1 MHADLSQLT
10 VIEPGP
16 PYRARI
22 EPEAQRLD
30 EVQAGAG
37 VGAQPD
43 DVAGIG
49 RDLGLEQ
56 DDVQWHRIVVRT
68 LAGWTRALAVTGD
81 SRMVRVKQL
90 LGRKGKEVWSVDA
103 DEPVLEAIQMMAD
116 KHVGA
121 LPVTRNGELVG
132 VISERDYARKVILLG
147 RSSAETPV
155 WQIMSSPVVT
165 VTPEEDVRQ
174 CMQLMT
180 AKRIRH
186 LPVVQG
192 DRMVG
197 MISIGDLVR
206 AVIEEQDQTIEHLE
220 RFISG

>member
-1 MHADLSQLT
+1 
-10 VIEPGP
+10 
-16 PYRARI
+16 
-22 EPEAQRLD
+22 
-30 EVQAGAG
+30 
-37 VGAQPD
+37 
-43 DVAGIG
+43 
-49 RDLGLEQ
+49 
-56 DDVQWHRIVVRT
+56 
-68 LAGWTRALAVTGD
+68 
-81 SRMVRVKQL
+81 MVRVKQL

-180 AKRIRH
+180 AKRFRH
-186 LPVVQG
+186 LPVMQG

-220 RFISG
+220 RFIAG